1 MEPVTSGDQIEQTVL
16 EDKITA
22 VNNQIENEHSE
33 EPHPLDKDQNHDKL
47 LLTRGQDFDLDYT
60 LLGNG
65 LSFAQAIISPARD
78 AARDVKP
85 KKVPVLK
92 AHERQQLDLKGCEA
106 GETTVPIDP
115 IQDPQNYHKW
125 GDCIQNETL
134 SGIFICLI
142 CLQAERMLENFKLK
156 SVATLIG

>member
-65 LSFAQAIISPARD
+65 LFFTQPSFPRI
-78 AARDVKP
+78 
-85 KKVPVLK
+85 
-92 AHERQQLDLKGCEA
+92 
-106 GETTVPIDP
+106 
-115 IQDPQNYHKW
+115 
-125 GDCIQNETL
+125 
-134 SGIFICLI
+134 
-142 CLQAERMLENFKLK
+142 
-156 SVATLIG
+156 